1 MLPIGNP
8 AMASKY
14 ASQMVNKMA
23 GEAKRLAPWGAPAA
37 IFGACCVPCLDSTGL
52 VVGLQEPPE
61 TEAAGK
67 CGRSDRQKPSTG
79 RARYE

>member
-37 IFGACCVPCLDSTGL
+37 IFGACCVPCLDWIGCGPCGNHLRLGL
-52 VVGLQEPPE
+52 LANADDQTDE
-61 TEAAGK
+61 
-67 CGRSDRQKPSTG
+67 SRQQV
-79 RARYE
+79 ARYE